1 MMDLKEY
8 RKISLEFRRV
18 ASNLLKTDY
27 RDGNVPLIRFKKY
40 IDNTETIK
48 TMIDN
53 KISNVEYDCNQFIKN
68 DSGWNYIN
76 TPILEE
82 EHIKAMYDYMTYL
95 IDNNISVERI
105 ALGFLC
111 DSKKITAHIQY
122 FIDQAFKPLI
132 DFINDGLSAII
143 IMLEEEKMGINVSN
157 NHGIVNVANNNSNI
171 ESDNII
177 NYNDLSEISKI
188 ISTIIDNL
196 KQIDISDEERENI
209 TDDMEV
215 IKEQLECSIE
225 KPARLKKAFANIK
238 SFLTNAAL
246 LTSTGITLSTNI
258 QHLISL
264 VQPIVDKL

>member
-1 MMDLKEY
+1 M
-8 RKISLEFRRV
+8 
-18 ASNLLKTDY
+18 
-27 RDGNVPLIRFKKY
+27 
-40 IDNTETIK
+40 
-48 TMIDN
+48 
-53 KISNVEYDCNQFIKN
+53 
-68 DSGWNYIN
+68 
-76 TPILEE
+76 EE

>member
-1 MMDLKEY
+1 
-8 RKISLEFRRV
+8 
-18 ASNLLKTDY
+18 
-27 RDGNVPLIRFKKY
+27 
-40 IDNTETIK
+40 
-48 TMIDN
+48 
-53 KISNVEYDCNQFIKN
+53 
-68 DSGWNYIN
+68 
-76 TPILEE
+76 
-82 EHIKAMYDYMTYL
+82 
-95 IDNNISVERI
+95 
-105 ALGFLC
+105 
-111 DSKKITAHIQY
+111 
-122 FIDQAFKPLI
+122 
-132 DFINDGLSAII
+132 
-143 IMLEEEKMGINVSN
+143 MGINVSN